1 MVGRNQEEEEE
12 GLVGR
17 EELELEAEIV
27 VVVVVVVVVRAE
39 MGLLVGLVCDHC
51 CLFHSSAGTQTDHS
65 GWSVEERR
73 AEAHM
78 TAEAADDA
86 DGQAEGEDGAVE
98 DVAEE
103 DVAVEDGAAEEA
115 ELELGDGQERGHGQ
129 GVDEACQGGV

>member
-17 EELELEAEIV
+17 EELELEAE
-27 VVVVVVVVVRAE
+27 VVVVVVVVRAE

-129 GVDEACQGGV
+129 GVDEAYQGGV

>member
-1 MVGRNQEEEEE
+1 MGRNQEEEEE

-17 EELELEAEIV
+17 EELELEAEV

>member
-17 EELELEAEIV
+17 EELELEAEV

>member
-1 MVGRNQEEEEE
+1 MGRNQEEEEE

-17 EELELEAEIV
+17 EELELEAEV

-103 DVAVEDGAAEEA
+103 DVAVEDGAAEEE

>member
-1 MVGRNQEEEEE
+1 MVGRTQEEEEE

-17 EELELEAEIV
+17 EELELEAE

>member
-17 EELELEAEIV
+17 EELELEAEV

-115 ELELGDGQERGHGQ
+115 ELELGDGQEHGHGQ

>member
-1 MVGRNQEEEEE
+1 MGRNQEEEEE

-17 EELELEAEIV
+17 EELELEAEV

-103 DVAVEDGAAEEA
+103 DVAVEDGAAEEE
-115 ELELGDGQERGHGQ
+115 ELELGDGQECGHGQ

>member
-1 MVGRNQEEEEE
+1 VGRNQEEEEE

-17 EELELEAEIV
+17 EELELEAEV

>member
-1 MVGRNQEEEEE
+1 MGRNQEEEEE

-17 EELELEAEIV
+17 EELELEAE
-27 VVVVVVVVVRAE
+27 VVVVVVVVRAE

>member
-1 MVGRNQEEEEE
+1 
-12 GLVGR
+12 
-17 EELELEAEIV
+17 
-27 VVVVVVVVVRAE
+27 
-39 MGLLVGLVCDHC
+39 
-51 CLFHSSAGTQTDHS
+51 
-65 GWSVEERR
+65 
-73 AEAHM
+73 M

-115 ELELGDGQERGHGQ
+115 ELELGDGQEYGHGQ